1 MKAIVSKI
9 HFIFFIYIA
18 FTVFTKWSEDQDS
31 VENIKG
37 QIPVLK
43 NKIRKAKKE
52 KRQLQSYLK
61 DVETAKGKIELVA
74 KEIENLQKKLPD
86 TVDDTKNLSLLKGI
100 AESLNIKNIY
110 LTPLDE
116 IDKGFYIAKRY
127 GLKASGTYLQF
138 LMLMEKIGN
147 EGSILNVKR
156 IFLEN
161 QQEKQRGRFQI
172 INGDIIIET
181 YRYNKSYRESRGIN
195 DIEKEFKK
203 KKLVKKKKRPR
214 KRKKRK

>member
-1 MKAIVSKI
+1 MKALVSKL
-9 HFIFFIYIA
+9 HIFLFLYVA
-18 FTVFTKWSEDQDS
+18 LTVFTKYQEDQEQVS
-31 VENIKG
+31 NIQG
-37 QIPVLK
+37 QVPVLK
-43 NKIRKAKKE
+43 NKIKKARREKK
-52 KRQLQSYLK
+52 QLQAYLK

-74 KEIENLQKKLPD
+74 KEIEKLQQKLPD

-100 AESLNIKNIY
+100 AEKLNIKNIY

-116 IDKGFYIAKRY
+116 IDKGFYLAKRY
-127 GLKASGTYLQF
+127 SLKASGTYLQF
-138 LMLMEKIGN
+138 LMLMENIGN
-147 EGSILNVKR
+147 EASILNVKK

-172 INGDIIIET
+172 INADVIIET
-181 YRYNKSYRESRGIN
+181 YRYNKSYRESRGIS
-195 DIEKEFKK
+195 DIEKSFNK